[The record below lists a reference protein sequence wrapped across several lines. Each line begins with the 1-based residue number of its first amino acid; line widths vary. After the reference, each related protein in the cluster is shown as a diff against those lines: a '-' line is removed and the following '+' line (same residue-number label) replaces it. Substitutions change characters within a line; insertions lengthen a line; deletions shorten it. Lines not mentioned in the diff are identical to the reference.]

1 MHRKFI
7 ALIVATAVAVTGI
20 SASQARAADTR
31 DILGGLAAIAI
42 VGAAIHHYSQKER
55 KDHAQRVHRAQR
67 HHYNPPKHNHHAKKN
82 HHRHKKHHARKKHK
96 SFSSHVRPLPD
107 RVARYNLPQRCLRTF
122 PSYSNSR
129 PLLGPSCLKKHY
141 RHAGSLPNQCKVGFW
156 SGNKVRRAY
165 EPACLRQHGY
175 RVAY

>member
-7 ALIVATAVAVTGI
+7 TLIVAAAVAVTGI

-42 VGAAIHHYSQKER
+42 VGAAIHHYSQKDR
-55 KDHAQRVHRAQR
+55 KDHAQQVTRPHQR
-67 HHYNPPKHNHHAKKN
+67 YYSAPKHKHHAKKK

-96 SFSSHVRPLPD
+96 SFHGRLRPLPD
-107 RVARYNLPQRCLRTF
+107 RVARYDLPQRCLRTF
-122 PSYSNSR
+122 PSYSNSH
-129 PLLGPSCLKKHY
+129 PLLGPNCLNKHY
-141 RHAGSLPNQCKVGFW
+141 RHAGSLPHQCKIGFW
-156 SGNKVRRAY
+156 NGNKVRRAY
-165 EPACLRQHGY
+165 EPNCLRQHGY